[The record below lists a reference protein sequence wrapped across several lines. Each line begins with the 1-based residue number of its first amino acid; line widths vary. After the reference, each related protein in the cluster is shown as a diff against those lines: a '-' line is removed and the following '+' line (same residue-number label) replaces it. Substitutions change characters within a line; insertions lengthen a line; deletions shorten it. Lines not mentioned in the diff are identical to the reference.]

1 MFMTRQQELQEVR
14 HMVRNEAGLNWFEKA
29 CRYLVLGFTLIVI
42 AVVGLPAWIFHGRS
56 RNMWAGI
63 LNDNLNDDGWI
74 QQFVVKYIMYDP
86 LTFLGMPKAWRK
98 DVQNKVDALVIGLSW
113 YMIYT
118 AASLTDGESSSD
130 ATQTR
135 EISMISNILIMIL
148 SIKCSKTFSE
158 FGFKFSAFIYMLGEV
173 CEFCIAVTP
182 DGVCG
187 IKAGSLSSIHATT
200 DPAPHRSS
208 WI

>member
-1 MFMTRQQELQEVR
+1 MFLVDTICNWGLMITVYSLAFHIQNPISNTLLSLKQGRTVCAVFASCVTLREVIQMFMTRQQELQEVR

-86 LTFLGMPKAWRK
+86 LTFLGMPKATTTTTTTTTLPSCNNFR
-98 DVQNKVDALVIGLSW
+98 
-113 YMIYT
+113 
-118 AASLTDGESSSD
+118 TDGG
-130 ATQTR
+130 A
-135 EISMISNILIMIL
+135 
-148 SIKCSKTFSE
+148 
-158 FGFKFSAFIYMLGEV
+158 AFL
-173 CEFCIAVTP
+173 
-182 DGVCG
+182 
-187 IKAGSLSSIHATT
+187 
-200 DPAPHRSS
+200 RS
-208 WI
+208 